1 MVSNCIESKENEIM
15 RRRSWA
21 ALDDLTKNHLLSL
34 QIVKQQKRYLKLLW
48 YFHSYKY
55 IYLICSASLS
65 SMESET
71 EDPFAD
77 STANLLT
84 TDNSSFRH
92 QKASKNVG
100 LIGHRFSGNSSTHSL
115 NETDYQV

>member
-1 MVSNCIESKENEIM
+1 MF
-15 RRRSWA
+15 
-21 ALDDLTKNHLLSL
+21 LPLLC
-34 QIVKQQKRYLKLLW
+34 
-48 YFHSYKY
+48 SYIFI
-55 IYLICSASLS
+55 IYSASLS

-84 TDNSSFRH
+84 TDNSSCRR
-92 QKASKNVG
+92 QKSNKNVSLFG
-100 LIGHRFSGNSSTHSL
+100 RRFSGNSSSLSL